1 MVLDKIQSQ
10 FGLGF
15 NPFVK
20 PKDADDASSSEKTL
34 GVGYNHEKHQGK
46 KLALGLEKNADKRP
60 DGISFLKEGA
70 LGEDG
75 AVHVRGGRAG
85 AKQNLIA

>member
-1 MVLDKIQSQ
+1 MALDKVQNQ

-20 PKDADDASSSEKTL
+20 PKDADDASTEKTR
-34 GVGYNHEKHQGK
+34 GVGYNHEKHQGH

-60 DGISFLKEGA
+60 NGISFLKEGA
-70 LGEDG
+70 LGEDD

-85 AKQNLIA
+85 ANQNFIA

>member
-1 MVLDKIQSQ
+1 MALDKIQGQ

-20 PKDADDASSSEKTL
+20 PKDADDASTEKTR
-34 GVGYNHEKHQGK
+34 GVGYQHEKHLGK
-46 KLALGLEKNADKRP
+46 RLALGLEKNADKRTE
-60 DGISFLKEGA
+60 GLSFLKEGA
-70 LGEDG
+70 LGEQD

-85 AKQNLIA
+85 ANQNLIA